1 MRHRVSIRTHYA
13 VFFTENK
20 RFRSLEITVWFVPSL
35 FENAVA
41 VALVG
46 LFLGP
51 IYPIVMRVTG
61 RLIPYSLVGGSV
73 GWVTGF
79 GQTGSA
85 IVPFITGTMASKFG
99 VQSLQPL

>member
-1 MRHRVSIRTHYA
+1 MWLI
-13 VFFTENK
+13 
-20 RFRSLEITVWFVPSL
+20 PSL
-35 FENAVA
+35 LENAVA
-41 VALVG
+41 VALIGV
-46 LFLGP
+46 FLGP
-51 IYPIVMRVTG
+51 IYPIVMRLTG

-85 IVPFITGTMASKFG
+85 ILPFITGTLASKFG